1 MEHQHSSE
9 MSPVGE
15 SATDN
20 CFLFALWGRRYIS
33 CVSPHLNA
41 GCKAIKSGQSCR
53 TDAPIILHIGQSQ
66 AMGSCEECL
75 VVRWMR
81 TQTLSTAITD
91 LLMPS
96 CLVHSA
102 TLISFFFPWRCMYKP
117 CVIPTHCV
125 QNTEQKKVIL
135 LVTTGPGQIKIN
147 KYVKFVW

>member
-102 TLISFFFPWRCMYKP
+102 TLISFLSLEVY
-117 CVIPTHCV
+117 V
-125 QNTEQKKVIL
+125 QALRHSNSLCAKHWTAEGNSLGHYWARSDKDQ
-135 LVTTGPGQIKIN
+135 
-147 KYVKFVW
+147 

>member
-1 MEHQHSSE
+1 MEHQHSGE

-41 GCKAIKSGQSCR
+41 GCKAIKSVQSCR
-53 TDAPIILHIGQSQ
+53 TGAPTILHISQSQ

-102 TLISFFFPWRCMYKP
+102 TLTSFLSLEVY
-117 CVIPTHCV
+117 V
-125 QNTEQKKVIL
+125 QALRHSSSLCAKHWTAEGNSLGHYWARSDKDQ
-135 LVTTGPGQIKIN
+135 
-147 KYVKFVW
+147 